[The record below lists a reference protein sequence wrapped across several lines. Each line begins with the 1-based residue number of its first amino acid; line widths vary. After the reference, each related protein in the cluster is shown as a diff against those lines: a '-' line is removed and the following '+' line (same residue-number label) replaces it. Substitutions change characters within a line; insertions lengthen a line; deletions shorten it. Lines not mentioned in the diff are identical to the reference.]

1 MSASESRSREG
12 DGGEDELARRE
23 ALRHEPGGPARTARH
38 HRLGRMTGRER
49 VLALLDADTFVEFGA
64 DVMHRHEH
72 ASESLAANREPGDG
86 LVCGVGEIE
95 GRRVVVLAHEPTVL
109 RGALGHAAS
118 KKACK
123 VLDIA
128 EAERLPVITLADCD
142 GVRVEEGTDAIEA
155 YGEILTR
162 IIRLR
167 GKVPQITAA
176 MGLCVGAA
184 AYAAA
189 LNDWVCMVASQAYMF
204 ITGPKV
210 TKVVTGETVTLE
222 DLGGAAMHATM
233 TGQCHASVET
243 ENDALAWVK
252 RTLSYVPR
260 KDRADVDTSD
270 PVHRDTS
277 ALATI
282 VPAAERRAYDM
293 RKVVRELCDQGSV
306 HEMSQSFAKNLITS
320 FGRIGGVPVAI
331 VANQPMVHA
340 GCLDILASRKG
351 AHFVRYAGNSNIAV
365 VTLVDVPGYLPGLK
379 QEQGGILPFGAEL
392 LDAYGCVRVPRVSLV
407 VRKSYGGASVLSFN
421 ADIRLGLPT
430 ARCGVMGVAAG
441 LEVALGPENPDAT
454 AEEKEAR
461 EARKQAWLRTHDN
474 AWAATESGYLDRIVD
489 PRHARHE
496 LAKALKVLGAKP

>member
-1 MSASESRSREG
+1 MPPSDSAPQAKELE
-12 DGGEDELARRE
+12 ELAKRE
-23 ALRHEPGGPARTARH
+23 ALRLEPGGSARTARH

-49 VLALLDADTFVEFGA
+49 VLELVDRDTFAELGA
-64 DVMHRHEH
+64 DVLHRHEQ

-86 LVCGVGEIE
+86 LVCGIGEVD
-95 GRRVVVLAHEPTVL
+95 GRRVVLLAHEPTVL

-118 KKACK
+118 RKACK

-128 EAERLPVITLADCD
+128 EAEGLPVITLADCD

-167 GKVPQITAA
+167 GRVPQITAA

-210 TKVVTGETVTLE
+210 TKVVTGETVSLE
-222 DLGGAAMHATM
+222 DLGGAAMHATI

-243 ENDALAWVK
+243 EKDALAWVR
-252 RTLSYVPR
+252 RTLAFVPSAEVPKR
-260 KDRADVDTSD
+260 EATD
-270 PVHRDTS
+270 PVDRKTD
-277 ALATI
+277 ALLQIIPT
-282 VPAAERRAYDM
+282 AERRAYDM
-293 RKVVRELCDQGSV
+293 RKVVREVFDRDSV
-306 HEMSQSFAKNLITS
+306 HEVGDAFAKNLLTT
-320 FGRIGGVPVAI
+320 FARLGGMPVAI

-340 GCLDILASRKG
+340 GCLDVAASRKG
-351 AHFVRYAGNSNIAV
+351 AHFVRYAGAIGIPV

-379 QEQGGILPFGAEL
+379 QEQGGILPFGAQL
-392 LDAYGCVRVPRVSLV
+392 LDAYGSVRVPRVSLV

-461 EARKQAWLRTHDN
+461 EARKRDWLAAHDH

-489 PRHARHE
+489 PRAARHE
-496 LAKALKVLGAKP
+496 LFRALRSLGAKT